1 MKMKFKTRL
10 ILVNVGIAVALI
22 ALICI
27 LITQGIA
34 SYSIKNK
41 IDNLSAIANE
51 ASIMINQSIRSTQ
64 LSDQDEMLYTAGGSF
79 YAKEISKVYSVQ
91 VMLFDKNINLVGSTL
106 EDTEDSQYKQYASQ
120 VIQSGK
126 QSYVY
131 TEIGN
136 TKHIIFFSP
145 VMINNNS
152 VGICALF
159 TTTTE
164 IDRLVYQTML
174 LFIYAGI
181 GAGLIS
187 AVMYTYAYANMLKPI
202 NRLVEYTKKI
212 AQGKTLALP
221 DIPYKGNDEI
231 AELIKSNIS
240 MVEQIKE
247 NIEEA
252 NYEKEK
258 LSAVISSMQD
268 AVIAVNLSNE
278 ILTFNKKLN
287 EYFSA
292 DSDFFSVIP
301 QIDETIKK
309 VINSR
314 ENVSSEFE
322 FGGKNFLMSGN
333 LIASQ
338 NKEGGV
344 LIVIRDIT
352 AIKKIEEEQN
362 KFISSVSHELKT
374 PLTTIIGYIDMLQR
388 RGTQDEQMT
397 QKALKTTKKETQR
410 LLRLVNDLLNINRYN
425 SIDFDFI
432 FTNIDPN
439 ALIEEA
445 VSEMNVKGSQ
455 YDTAV
460 VYTPMVLPEIKGDYD
475 RLKQVLINVID
486 NAIKYSKPDDIVKV
500 TATFDEK
507 NLEITVRDFGD
518 GIPEDMQEKVFD
530 TFYRVEEDRSRL
542 RGGFGLGLS
551 IVKNIIHKHSGTV
564 KIESIIGQ
572 GTLVVIT
579 LPLIIVKGDDDNEEN

>member
-10 ILVNVGIAVALI
+10 ILVNVSIAVALI
-22 ALICI
+22 TLICI
-27 LITQGIA
+27 LVTQGIA
-34 SYSIKNK
+34 SYSIKNTVT
-41 IDNLSAIANE
+41 NLTTTANE

-64 LSDQDEMLYTAGGSF
+64 LSDQDEMLYKTGGSF
-79 YAKEISKVYSVQ
+79 YAKEIAKVYSLQ
-91 VMLFDKNINLVGSTL
+91 VMLFDKDINLIDSTIDDI
-106 EDTEDSQYKQYASQ
+106 EGTQYKQYASQ
-120 VIQSGK
+120 VMDSGK
-126 QSYVY
+126 QSYIY
-131 TEIGN
+131 TDIAN
-136 TKHIIFFSP
+136 VNYIIFFSP
-145 VMINNNS
+145 VLINNNS
-152 VGICALF
+152 VGVCALF
-159 TTTTE
+159 ASTAE
-164 IDRLVYQTML
+164 IDRLLYKIIF
-174 LFIYAGI
+174 LFVYAGI
-181 GAGLIS
+181 GASVIS
-187 AVMYTYAYANMLKPI
+187 AITYTYAYARMLNPI
-202 NRLVEYTKKI
+202 NRLVQYTKEI
-212 AQGKTLALP
+212 AQGNTLSLP

-231 AELIKSNIS
+231 AELIESNIS
-240 MVEQIKE
+240 MVEQINEK
-247 NIEEA
+247 IEEA

-258 LSAVISSMQD
+258 LSAVIASMQD

-292 DSDFFSVIP
+292 DSDFFSIIP
-301 QIDETIKK
+301 NIDETIKK
-309 VINSR
+309 VIISR

-388 RGTQDEQMT
+388 RGTQDEQLT

-410 LLRLVNDLLNINRYN
+410 LLRLVNDLLNINRYH

-455 YDTAV
+455 YDTVV
-460 VYTPMVLPEIKGDYD
+460 VYTPIQLPEIKGDYD

-486 NAIKYSKPDDIVKV
+486 NAIKYSKEDDIVKV
-500 TATFDEK
+500 TATFDDK

-551 IVKNIIHKHSGTV
+551 IVKNIIQKHSGSV

-579 LPLIIVKGDDDNEEN
+579 LPLITVKGDDSNEEN